1 MKVLEIKTAEEAGF
15 CFGVKR
21 AIEMATGQVESGE
34 DIPVYTLGPIIHNP
48 QVVKKLENLGI
59 VSVDDLA
66 EIDEGVIIIRSHGVE
81 PEIIKQARNKGLT
94 IIDATCP
101 YVKKAQENASL
112 LISEGY
118 QTLIYGDREHPEVKG
133 ILGATDYQ
141 AEIIQNQK
149 DLEEIQLAAR
159 VGIVA
164 QTTKSPASFRNLI
177 AEILPLVKEL
187 KIFNTI
193 CNTTQVRQRSAEKLA
208 EEVEVMFVIG
218 GFNSAN
224 TNRLAELCALTGTPT
239 YHIETTEDIDW
250 NWLEGI
256 KKIGITA
263 GASTPDWLI
272 KEVIQVMSQE
282 NKDLEKEELTLEE
295 QEEEKEIVEEE
306 KKAEIEEVTEEKVEA
321 AEETKETEEAAG
333 EDETKMEAETETE
346 AETEAATVEKPEIE
360 DAVEESDSPEKAEAA
375 AAEPE
380 EEPEAD
386 VAIEEETAEAAEI
399 EAAEEESAK
408 ETEDEAAEEDEES
421 AEAAEVKAEEQPA
434 EAEVEEEPAEV
445 EETEEEEEEFHY
457 SDNDIARLEKGQLVT
472 GTVVEINDQGVYV
485 DVNYKTDGFIPLREM
500 SHSDVDDAH
509 DLVSLDEEIKVVV
522 LTLEDDDGNMI
533 LSKKR
538 ADQEEAWD
546 EIQEAYEND
555 EIIKAKIQKEVKG
568 GLVADVGLRG
578 FIPASHVALG
588 YVEDLSQYVGEE
600 MRLKVIEVDRNNNNV
615 VLSAKKVLEEE
626 REKSKKETL
635 EELEKGQIITGRIT
649 KLVDFGAFVD
659 LGGIEGLLH
668 ISEMSWGRIGHPSD
682 VLEEGAEI
690 EVKVLDV
697 DREKERISLGYKQLL
712 PDPWEDFARKHY
724 EGEVIQGRITKLV
737 DFGAFME
744 VEDGIEGL
752 IHISQLSHKHVKTP
766 DEIVEVG
773 EERDAKIINI
783 DPEQKRVGLSLKE
796 LEEKPSAPEKK
807 KQSEPSS
814 QSEEDEEKEDM
825 PSGATI
831 GERLGDLKNLMSDD
845 KE

>member
-1 MKVLEIKTAEEAGF
+1 VKVLEIKTAEEAGF

-21 AIEMATGQVESGE
+21 AIEMATGQIESQE
-34 DIPVYTLGPIIHNP
+34 ESPVYTLGPIIHNP

-66 EIDEGVIIIRSHGVE
+66 EIDDGVIIIRSHGVE
-81 PEIIKQARNKGLT
+81 PEVIKQARDKGLT

-101 YVKKAQENASL
+101 YVKKAQDNASL

-141 AEIIQNQK
+141 AEIIQDQE
-149 DLEEIQLAAR
+149 DLEKIQLETR

-164 QTTKSPASFRNLI
+164 QTTKSPASFRDLI
-177 AEILPLVKEL
+177 ARILPLVKEL

-193 CNTTQVRQRSAEKLA
+193 CNTTQIRQRSAEKLA

-224 TNRLAELCALTGTPT
+224 TNRLVELCVLTGTPT

-250 NWLEGI
+250 NWLEGV

-282 NKDLEKEELTLEE
+282 NKDLEKEELTLD
-295 QEEEKEIVEEE
+295 EEKEEREIVEESEE
-306 KKAEIEEVTEEKVEA
+306 KNEVEVKDEEVKASEDK
-321 AEETKETEEAAG
+321 EEAA
-333 EDETKMEAETETE
+333 EAETELE
-346 AETEAATVEKPEIE
+346 VEEGAEVEEKSPEKPEIE
-360 DAVEESDSPEKAEAA
+360 EAVEESDSLDGDKAPLE
-375 AAEPE
+375 EPA
-380 EEPEAD
+380 EEPE
-386 VAIEEETAEAAEI
+386 V
-399 EAAEEESAK
+399 EAAEEE
-408 ETEDEAAEEDEES
+408 EES
-421 AEAAEVKAEEQPA
+421 AEAAEVKIEQETEESSQDEEP
-434 EAEVEEEPAEV
+434 VEEEV
-445 EETEEEEEEFHY
+445 TGEEEEDFEEEEEEEEFHY

-472 GTVVEINDQGVYV
+472 GTVVEINEQGVYV
-485 DVNYKTDGFIPLREM
+485 DVNYKTDGFIPLREL
-500 SHSDVDDAH
+500 SYSDVDDAH

-533 LSKKR
+533 LSKRR
-538 ADQEEAWD
+538 AEQEEAWD
-546 EIQEAYEND
+546 EIQEAYKND
-555 EIIKAKIQKEVKG
+555 EVIEATIQKEVKG

-635 EELEKGQIITGRIT
+635 EKLEKDQIITGRIT

-682 VLEEGAEI
+682 VLEEGEEI

-712 PDPWEDFARKHY
+712 PDPWEEFARKHY
-724 EGEVIQGRITKLV
+724 EGEVILGKITKLV

-744 VEDGIEGL
+744 IEDGIEGL

-773 EERDAKIINI
+773 EEREAKIINI

-796 LEEKPSAPEKK
+796 LEDKPPAPEKK
-807 KQSEPSS
+807 EQQKSS
-814 QSEEDEEKEDM
+814 QSEEGEEKPEDM

-845 KE
+845 TE

>member
-81 PEIIKQARNKGLT
+81 PEVIKQARDKGLT

-141 AEIIQNQK
+141 AEIIQNPK

-250 NWLEGI
+250 NWLEGT

-282 NKDLEKEELTLEE
+282 NKDMEKEELTLEE
-295 QEEEKEIVEEE
+295 QEEEREVVEEE
-306 KKAEIEEVTEEKVEA
+306 DKKAEFEEVSEEKVEA
-321 AEETKETEEAAG
+321 AEETEEAAG
-333 EDETKMEAETETE
+333 EAETKVED
-346 AETEAATVEKPEIE
+346 ETEAAAETIEDASAEKPEVE
-360 DAVEESDSPEKAEAA
+360 EVVVESNSLERTEAPVEESG
-375 AAEPE
+375 
-380 EEPEAD
+380 EEPEA
-386 VAIEEETAEAAEI
+386 ETA
-399 EAAEEESAK
+399 
-408 ETEDEAAEEDEES
+408 
-421 AEAAEVKAEEQPA
+421 
-434 EAEVEEEPAEV
+434 VEEEPAEEPKVEATEEVEESAESAEVQAEQEPAEAEAEEEPVKV
-445 EETEEEEEEFHY
+445 EETEVKKEEEEKFHY

-485 DVNYKTDGFIPLREM
+485 DVNYKTDGFIPLREL

-522 LTLEDDDGNMI
+522 LTLEDDEGNMI

-546 EIQEAYEND
+546 EIQEAHEND
-555 EIIKAKIQKEVKG
+555 EIIEAKIQKEVKG

-615 VLSAKKVLEEE
+615 VLSAKKVLEAE

-635 EELEKGQIITGRIT
+635 EKLEKGQIITGRIT

-796 LEEKPSAPEKK
+796 LEEKPSASEKK
-807 KQSEPSS
+807 EQSESSS
-814 QSEEDEEKEDM
+814 QSEREEVKEDM